1 MFSKSKKGILVVQL
15 DVDYIESIN
24 KENKLFATLDF

>member
-1 MFSKSKKGILVVQL
+1 MFSTSKKGILVVQL